1 MFAVLRL
8 PAFSLQAMLRA
19 EPGLPGRPMALLTA
33 GRRGA
38 VVTECNAAAV
48 AAGVEPGYSAPR
60 AQARCPGIELR
71 TPQPELEREAA
82 AALLAV
88 AFSVTAYV
96 EATAPGVCTLGLAQL
111 AAGRREDAVRRAL
124 AELAVLRFEATGGI
138 GGTPLLAL
146 YAAQRAG
153 AGEVLHADRRF
164 LASLPVAAA
173 DPPAE
178 LVPILAGWGIRTL
191 GELTALAKADVAQR
205 LGQAGL
211 AFWERAAGE
220 TTRPLR
226 VAAPAR
232 EFSAS
237 HECEHGMETL
247 EPLLFL
253 LRRFVD
259 RLVLELRNE
268 HLAALAVEISLR
280 LEDGTEHHQ
289 AIRLPEPVTDPDLLF
304 RALQAHL
311 ETVRTAAPIIGVR
324 LKLEPGRVMVRQ
336 QGLFD
341 GGLRDPHGFA
351 DTLARV
357 MALVG
362 SDRAGRPVAGNT
374 HRPDSFTVAAPS
386 PTLASWPDGFAHPP
400 RGLPLRR
407 HRPPTPARVVL
418 MDGRPTGLWAAG
430 KDGAIAAASGPW
442 RSSGD
447 WWEEGSFWRGEEW
460 DVEIAEGGGLYRLR
474 QSAEG
479 WFIEGEYD

>member
-8 PAFSLQAMLRA
+8 PAFALQAILRV
-19 EPGLPGRPMALLTA
+19 EPDLQRQPVALLAA

-38 VVTECNAAAV
+38 VVTECNAAAT

-71 TPQPELEREAA
+71 TPQPELEHEAA

-96 EATAPGVCTLGLAQL
+96 EATAPGVCTLGLDKL
-111 AAGRREDAVRRAL
+111 AAVRRRDSVQRAL
-124 AELAVLRFEATGGI
+124 AELALLRFEATGGL
-138 GGTPLLAL
+138 GATPLLAL

-153 AGEVLHADRRF
+153 AGEVLLADRRF

-173 DPPAE
+173 DPPAG

-211 AFWERAAGE
+211 AIWERAAGE

-226 VAAPAR
+226 VAVPTR
-232 EFSAS
+232 EFSAAHDS
-237 HECEHGMETL
+237 EHVMETL

-259 RLVLELRNE
+259 RLALELRNE
-268 HLAALAVEISLR
+268 HLAALAVEIVLR
-280 LEDGTEHHQ
+280 LDDGAEHHQ

-311 ETVRTAAPIIGVR
+311 ETVRTAAPVTGIR

-374 HRPDSFTVAAPS
+374 HRPDVFTMLSPP
-386 PTLASWPDGFAHPP
+386 PTLAPWPDTFAHPP
-400 RGLPLRR
+400 CGLSLRR
-407 HRPPTPARVVL
+407 HRPPTPARVL
-418 MDGRPTGLWAAG
+418 LTEGRPTGLWAAG
-430 KDGAIAAASGPW
+430 KDGAIAAVHGPW

-447 WWEEGSFWRGEEW
+447 WWEQGRFWRGEEW
-460 DVEIAEGGGLYRLR
+460 DVEIAGGGGLYRLR
-474 QSAEG
+474 HTAEG
-479 WFIEGEYD
+479 WFIDGEYD